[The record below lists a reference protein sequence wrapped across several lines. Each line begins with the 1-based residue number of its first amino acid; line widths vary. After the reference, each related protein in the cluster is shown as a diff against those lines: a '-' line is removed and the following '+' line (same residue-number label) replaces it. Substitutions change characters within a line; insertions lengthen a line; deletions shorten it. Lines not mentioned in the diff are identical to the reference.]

1 MSILV
6 WIVFGLVVGLLARAI
21 MPGSQS
27 MGIIMTTLLGVAGSL
42 LGGVVGSLLQ
52 YGYVGP
58 VTGAGFLGS
67 LLGALLL
74 LALFTMVK
82 RPPGART
89 DRLA

>member
-6 WIVFGLVVGLLARAI
+6 WIVFGLVVGLLARAVL
-21 MPGSQS
+21 PGNQS
-27 MGIIMTTLLGVAGSL
+27 MGIIMTTVLGIAGSL

-67 LLGALLL
+67 LLGAILLL
-74 LALFTMVK
+74 GLFTMVK
-82 RPPGART
+82 RPPPTRAGP
-89 DRLA
+89 LI